1 MEKKEYSET
10 LILLKLDLSISHDK
24 KDDYF
29 EACLES
35 ADKELEEKGIDLNLK
50 NVEDQMLLSDYTAWR
65 YRNREKEVGISRN
78 LNARI
83 MNRKVKGR
91 VERNVQG

>member
-1 MEKKEYSET
+1 MRKKDYSET
-10 LILLKLDLSISHDK
+10 LILLKLDLSISHNK

-35 ADKELEEKGIDLNLK
+35 ADKELEEKGINLNLE

-65 YRNREKEVGISRN
+65 YRNREKEVGISKN

-91 VERNVQG
+91 AEGNVQG